1 MSDKIKNLMAGG
13 RSRLEKRVKKKSK
26 AAEDAAAAAPVEK
39 SEPQETLTQQ
49 PAVESVSVTTVQPA
63 PQVDEPA
70 EQALQIP
77 DKPPVEMPEMQQIE
91 PLNKPQVQPE
101 LPPSNFASQDNLTPQ
116 MRDSLRILLNS
127 NITLECLQA
136 IESMSNKNKDF
147 MAAFLKL
154 GPQSM
159 EVFCNIAKDEDYVIT
174 TKIKLISLLN
184 RVSRNEIVHKLLR
197 RVGAAIEALRRLKEL
212 LLLQ

>member
-1 MSDKIKNLMAGG
+1 MSNKIKNLMAGG

-26 AAEDAAAAAPVEK
+26 AAEDAAVAAPVEK

-49 PAVESVSVTTVQPA
+49 PVVENISVTTVQPA

-77 DKPPVEMPEMQQIE
+77 DKPPVE
-91 PLNKPQVQPE
+91 PLPQVEPE
-101 LPPSNFASQDNLTPQ
+101 VPPSNSFSQDNLTPQ

-174 TKIKLISLLN
+174 TKIKLIALLN